1 LCWEFFPIVFKL
13 QMSSIADIRRSTRP
27 FVDDKKEDDFFQI
40 DVRFL
45 LNILVDS
52 VYMTVR
58 LGTVTVYSYVNC
70 IECTSKFGS
79 FI

>member
-45 LNILVDS
+45 LNILIDS
-52 VYMTVR
+52 TIYNSKTWK
-58 LGTVTVYSYVNC
+58 SYC
-70 IECTSKFGS
+70 ILLC
-79 FI
+79 